1 MDFNLPE
8 EIQILRDTV
17 RRFVDKELIPLER
30 EYRHDSEGPMPERLL
45 KPLQEKAKSMG
56 LWMLDVPAEYG
67 GAGLGL
73 LPRCIIHEEIA
84 RAASL
89 PFRGLEL
96 FGPEVRPVLFHC
108 NEEQKERFLKPVLRG
123 EVRFCFAQTE
133 PDAGSDPADM
143 RTRAVQDGDRFIIN
157 GTKRFITAAGRSD
170 YVQLMALTD
179 PEKRARGGITCFA
192 VDLKSPGVALERQW
206 PTMMGEAPWQILF
219 ENVRVP
225 AANVIGKVGGGFS
238 LAQKW
243 ISEGRIRGHGAR
255 PVGIAQRAL
264 DMMIEY
270 SKVRVTFGRPL
281 ADRQAIQF
289 MIADSAMELHAT
301 RQHGLRMRLAR
312 RSRRR
317 RTQSFLHGQDHGH
330 RDGEPR
336 HRPSDPSSRRL
347 GIDERVA
354 PRMVVSPDS
363 QYPNHRRRQ
372 RSAALAVG
380 PKPHTSARLGTIKER
395 AKESRIGLA

>member
-8 EIQILRDTV
+8 ELQILRDTV

-30 EYRHDSEGPMPERLL
+30 EYRHDSEGAMPERLL
-45 KPLQEKAKSMG
+45 KPLQEKTKSLG

-133 PDAGSDPADM
+133 PDAGSDPAAM
-143 RTRAVQDGDRFIIN
+143 RTRAVQDGDAFTIN

-225 AANVIGKVGGGFS
+225 AANVIGDVGGGFS

-264 DMMIEY
+264 DMMIESPCHLRPTSSGPPGDPVY
-270 SKVRVTFGRPL
+270 DRRFGNGT
-281 ADRQAIQF
+281 ACDTS
-289 MIADSAMELHAT
+289 D
-301 RQHGLRMRLAR
+301 GLRMRLAT

-317 RTQSFLHGQDHGH
+317 RAQSFLHGQDHGH

-336 HRPSDPSSRRL
+336 HRPSDPSSRGP
-347 GIDERVA
+347 GIDERISVG
-354 PRMVVSPDS
+354 MVVPPDS
-363 QYPNHRRRQ
+363 QH
-372 RSAALAVG
+372 A
-380 PKPHTSARLGTIKER
+380 HH
-395 AKESRIGLA
+395 

>member
-8 EIQILRDTV
+8 EIQLLRETV
-17 RRFVDKELIPLER
+17 RRFVDRELIPLER
-30 EYRHDSEGPMPERLL
+30 EYRHDSEGPMPDHLL
-45 KPLQEKAKSMG
+45 KPLQEKTQAMG

-84 RAASL
+84 RSAAL
-89 PFRGLEL
+89 PFRSLEL

-123 EVRFCFAQTE
+123 EVRFCFAQTG
-133 PDAGSDPADM
+133 PDAGSDPAAM
-143 RTRAVQDGDRFIIN
+143 RTRAVQDGDAFTIN

-192 VDLKSPGVALERQW
+192 VDLKSPGVTLERQW

-225 AANVIGKVGGGFS
+225 AANVIGNVGGGFS

-243 ISEGRIRGHGAR
+243 ITSGRIKGHGAR
-255 PVGIAQRAL
+255 SVGIAQRAL

-270 SKVRVTFGRPL
+270 SKNRVTFGRPL

-289 MIADSAMELHAT
+289 MIADSAMELHA
-301 RQHGLRMRLAR
+301 
-312 RSRRR
+312 
-317 RTQSFLHGQDHGH
+317 
-330 RDGEPR
+330 
-336 HRPSDPSSRRL
+336 
-347 GIDERVA
+347 
-354 PRMVVSPDS
+354 
-363 QYPNHRRRQ
+363 
-372 RSAALAVG
+372 
-380 PKPHTSARLGTIKER
+380 ARLMVYECAWRTDRGEDVRNLSYMVKIVATE
-395 AKESRIGLA
+395 AASRIVDRSIQVHGGLGLMKELPLEWWYRQLRSIRITEGTPEVLRWRMAQHIIKNHKD